1 MSEAN
6 VPNAPSPHSA
16 APTPVVDPVQEI
28 RLALV
33 LYGGVSLAIYIAGVV
48 REVHRLVRA
57 TAALDPAGGPARL
70 SDAELDSGER
80 VYRRL
85 GRMLGR
91 QPGDGDQGPIRS
103 RFVVDAIAGTSAG
116 GINGAFLAKA
126 LANDQQLAPLKD
138 LWLGKG
144 DLDRLLDRSRAPESL
159 LNSAQMYDDILA
171 ALDGMDAGRAAQ
183 PPTDG
188 EGLNLWLT
196 ATDLRGRS
204 EPLPLNEQVRELR
217 HRHVFRFRCGPG
229 DSGDFSH
236 AVNPLLAF
244 AARCTS
250 SFPVAFMPMQLQD
263 CWTTVAKR
271 DGEPGRLRRL
281 FHRWRPSEDPTQ
293 DLERSYGDGGY
304 LDNKPFSYIIEHL
317 GHEAADLPVIRKLI
331 YVEPVPE
338 TAAEGAA
345 ERPDAIANA
354 RAALLDLPRREGIR
368 ADLEAVQARNRL
380 VATVN
385 ALIPGIEKDVAQ
397 ADSNESATPVD
408 TTTWRQF
415 DLRDCIRRHGA
426 TYGVYHRLKVQAVL
440 DQLGGVATRLCG
452 FAVGSAEHD
461 GLRMLIERWRRDQFA
476 EFHGDVPAAG
486 TTENDLLLR
495 FDLPYRQRRIAFLIR
510 RMGDLA
516 HAPLERRREILAAA
530 GQAAAIDLP
539 DLAEQAGI
547 MRRVLARIARDLRAA
562 EQRLRDTPGNPA
574 AIAVAPLVAAEA
586 ELIRAAT
593 TNSTSERQQI
603 IAALWTRFHRD
614 FRAFTAEL
622 DVQLKNTFI
631 SAADALRAATGALG
645 PSSAAAAVAACVAH
659 TTAHFDRYD
668 LILFPIRYGT
678 ALGEPTPVE
687 VVRISPLDAPSL
699 INEQNPNEL
708 RQKLAGTVLNNF
720 GAFLDL
726 RWRRNDFM
734 WGRLDAC
741 ERLIASSLSDDPQQA
756 QKMIATAQEE
766 ILREELGGEDRVKL
780 ADLLAT
786 ALVAHGATPDEDDRA
801 LLRRL
806 DAAKPPSGAKAL
818 LRSLLSGE
826 ELRRLLRDRYEVDRQ
841 LPPARTLR
849 LVGNAAAVAGRLCGR
864 LGERYPLLLGP
875 AGWLLRLGRLA
886 AIAVELAMPGGFGA
900 LAFRHGVVLLYLL
913 EALLL
918 AGGLITGQPAAVD
931 VGGRLLVLTGVC
943 HLGLVIL
950 GQWLGGKTK
959 ARWWRVLLWV
969 VAAIVLMLFGLVLLF
984 GAAHLAAW
992 LEQVPGFSRDQ
1003 ATSVS
1008 SGN

>member
-1 MSEAN
+1 MSAVN
-6 VPNAPSPHSA
+6 RPDPRPPQSVPLEEQPRVPL
-16 APTPVVDPVQEI
+16 VDPVQEI

-48 REVHRLVRA
+48 REIHRLVRA
-57 TAALDPAGGPARL
+57 TAASEAAGGPARV
-70 SDAELDSGER
+70 SDAELDAGEI
-80 VYRRL
+80 VYRQL

-126 LANDQQLAPLKD
+126 LANDQQLAPLKN

-144 DLDRLLDRSRAPESL
+144 DLDRLLDRSAAPESL
-159 LNSAQMYDDILA
+159 LNSTQMYDDILA

-183 PPTDG
+183 PPSDG
-188 EGLNLWLT
+188 TEINLWLT

-217 HRHVFRFRCGPG
+217 HRHVFRFSCEPG
-229 DSGDFSH
+229 DSGDFGH

-250 SFPVAFMPMQLQD
+250 SFPVAFRPMQLHD
-263 CWTTVAKR
+263 CWPSVLKR
-271 DGEPGRLRRL
+271 DSDTGRLRRL
-281 FHRWRPSEDPTQ
+281 FHRWRPSADPTQ
-293 DLERSYGDGGY
+293 DLDRSYGDGGY
-304 LDNKPFSYIIEHL
+304 LDNKPFSYIIDHL
-317 GHEAADLPVIRKLI
+317 GHEAADLPVIRTLI

-338 TAAEGAA
+338 APTEGAA
-345 ERPDAIANA
+345 ERPDAIENA

-397 ADSNESATPVD
+397 ADNSESAAPVD

-426 TYGVYHRLKVQAVL
+426 TYGVYHRLKVQTVL
-440 DQLGGVATRLCG
+440 DHLGGVATRLCG
-452 FAVGSAEHD
+452 FGMGSAEHD
-461 GLRMLIERWRRDQFA
+461 GLRMLIEHWRRQQFA
-476 EFHGDVPAAG
+476 EFHGDVPRAG
-486 TTENDLLLR
+486 TTENDFLLR
-495 FDLPYRQRRIAFLIR
+495 FDWPYRQRRLAFLIR

-516 HAPLERRREILAAA
+516 HAPFERRREILAAA
-530 GQAAAIDLP
+530 GQEAAIALP
-539 DLAEQAGI
+539 DIAEQASI
-547 MRRVLARIARDLRAA
+547 MRKVLARIAREVRAA

-574 AIAVAPLVAAEA
+574 ASAIAPLAAAEA
-586 ELIRAAT
+586 EFIRAAT
-593 TNSTSERQQI
+593 TPRSSERQQI
-603 IAALWTRFHRD
+603 IAALWTRFQGD
-614 FRAFTAEL
+614 LSAFT
-622 DVQLKNTFI
+622 DQVDSQLKNTFI
-631 SAADALRAATGALG
+631 SAADALRAASAALG
-645 PSSAAAAVAACVAH
+645 TSPAAMAVAACVAH

-678 ALGEPTPVE
+678 ALGEPTAVK
-687 VVRISPLDAPSL
+687 VVRISPLDTPSL
-699 INEQNPNEL
+699 INEQDPNEL
-708 RQKLAGTVLNNF
+708 RHKLAGTVLNNF

-741 ERLIASSLSDDPQQA
+741 ERLISSSLSDDPEQA
-756 QKMIATAQEE
+756 QKMIATAQEA
-766 ILREELGGEDRVKL
+766 ILREELGGEDRGKL

-806 DAAKPPSGAKAL
+806 DAAKSPTGAKAL
-818 LRSLLSGE
+818 LRSLLSGT
-826 ELRRLLRDRYEVDRQ
+826 ELRQLLRDRYEVDRH

-864 LGERYPLLLGP
+864 LGDRYPLLRGP
-875 AGWLLRLGRLA
+875 AGWLLRLGRLV
-886 AIAVELAMPGGFGA
+886 AIAVELAMPGGFGS
-900 LAFRHGVVLLYLL
+900 LAFRHAVVLLYLL

-918 AGGLITGQPAAVD
+918 AGGVITGQPAAVD
-931 VGGRLLVLTGVC
+931 VGGRLLVLTAAC
-943 HLGLVIL
+943 HLGLGIL
-950 GQWLGGKTK
+950 GQWLGGKNR
-959 ARWWRVLLWV
+959 APWWRVLLWV
-969 VAAIVLMLFGLVLLF
+969 VAIVGLVLFGLALVF
-984 GAAHLAAW
+984 GAAQLAAW
-992 LEQVPGFSRDQ
+992 LEKVPGFSR
-1003 ATSVS
+1003 V
-1008 SGN
+1008 